1 VRSVLAPEQRV
12 NPSAFENEGGN
23 MKNLVSITLGIALAL
38 GSSAAVWAAAPP
50 STTATAQESSDQ
62 PGTDTWITTKVKAEL
77 MTTKDIP
84 STEIS
89 VTTTNGIVML
99 AGVVDT
105 KAQVEKSIAVAK
117 AVKGV
122 QKVDSSALKSRN

>member
-1 VRSVLAPEQRV
+1 
-12 NPSAFENEGGN
+12 
-23 MKNLVSITLGIALAL
+23 MKNLVSITLGVALAL

-50 STTATAQESSDQ
+50 TTTATAQESSDQ

-84 STEIS
+84 STDIS
-89 VTTTNGIVML
+89 VTTTNGVVML

-117 AVKGV
+117 AIKGV

>member
-1 VRSVLAPEQRV
+1 
-12 NPSAFENEGGN
+12 
-23 MKNLVSITLGIALAL
+23 
-38 GSSAAVWAAAPP
+38 
-50 STTATAQESSDQ
+50 
-62 PGTDTWITTKVKAEL
+62 
-77 MTTKDIP
+77 
-84 STEIS
+84 
-89 VTTTNGIVML
+89 ML